1 MVFKDIKK
9 ISSDAV
15 GLITEFGS
23 PEMTE
28 SLDIIKEITVAAQGI
43 MESLENPQLVKNI
56 ENMRLSM
63 KSMRDARDRMKNV
76 FEQLAEIGIIDEI
89 KNTTRTIRS
98 KVNSIDSEQNLK
110 ELITAIKDTVQ
121 SVQGLA
127 AELKTS

>member
-76 FEQLAEIGIIDEI
+76 FEQLAETGILDEV

-98 KVNSIDSEQNLK
+98 EFY
-110 ELITAIKDTVQ
+110 
-121 SVQGLA
+121 
-127 AELKTS
+127 